1 MWRRGKENDGANE
14 DKHFPYPA
22 KWITFTDQLS
32 FMSIS
37 NETKVGIL
45 TLTAL
50 TLLFIGFNYLKGK
63 DVFQKQ
69 FLVHAVFKELGTLE
83 KSNEVK
89 INGLAVG
96 TVYAKKELDKDVSA
110 IVVTINLIR
119 DIHIPKNSV
128 AYIAS
133 ELVGSSFIVIER
145 GDSKDL
151 IQPGD
156 TLITRVESGLLGDV
170 KAQLNPTVAKVQ
182 EVLNALQTS
191 LNNINATLSPATRA
205 DLQASIANLNA
216 STKGISLML
225 DPETGSLSQT
235 LKNVELITQNLRNN
249 NERITTT
256 LSNAQTAS
264 EKLAKL
270 NMQASLDSLSQTL
283 SAVKSTLQ
291 KLTDP
296 GGSLGALTADK
307 MLYNKLTDAVL
318 SAEILLDDLRTH
330 PKRYVNLSVFGKKDK
345 TGPLTSPA
353 QKGQKPADTL
363 R

>member
-1 MWRRGKENDGANE
+1 
-14 DKHFPYPA
+14 
-22 KWITFTDQLS
+22 
-32 FMSIS
+32 MSIS

-45 TLTAL
+45 TLIAL
-50 TLLFIGFNYLKGK
+50 ALLFIGFNYLKGK

-69 FLVHAVFKELGTLE
+69 FLVHMVFKELGTLE
-83 KSNEVK
+83 KSNEAK
-89 INGLAVG
+89 INGLSVG

-110 IVVTINLIR
+110 IVVTINLTR
-119 DIHIPKNSV
+119 DINIPKNSV

-145 GDSKDL
+145 GNSSEM

-156 TLITRVESGLLGDV
+156 TLATRIETGLLGDV

-182 EVLNALQTS
+182 EVLEALQLS
-191 LNNINATLSPATRA
+191 LANINATLNPATRA
-205 DLQASIANLNA
+205 DLQASIANLKSTTAGIA
-216 STKGISLML
+216 SMM
-225 DPETGSLSQT
+225 DPQTGSLART
-235 LKNVELITQNLRNN
+235 LNNVEQITQNLRNN
-249 NERITTT
+249 NDRIAST
-256 LSNAQTAS
+256 LSNAQQAT

-270 NMQASLDSLSQTL
+270 DLQSSLDSLSLTL
-283 SAVKSTLQ
+283 SEVRQTLQ
-291 KLTDP
+291 KLTSP
-296 GGSLGALTADK
+296 QGSLGALTSDK
-307 MLYNKLTDAVL
+307 ALYNKLNDAVL

-353 QKGQKPADTL
+353 QKGQKPADTP